1 MEYKILERDAKLGD
15 YNARKVLDERYELLE
30 EFPIRDDMGYKLTWA
45 PSKIDRKL
53 LDDIEKMYGN
63 FLKIR
68 LIICI

>member
-30 EFPIRDDMGYKLTWA
+30 ELPIRDDMGYKLTWA
-45 PSKIDRKL
+45 PSKIDKKL

-68 LIICI
+68 LVICI